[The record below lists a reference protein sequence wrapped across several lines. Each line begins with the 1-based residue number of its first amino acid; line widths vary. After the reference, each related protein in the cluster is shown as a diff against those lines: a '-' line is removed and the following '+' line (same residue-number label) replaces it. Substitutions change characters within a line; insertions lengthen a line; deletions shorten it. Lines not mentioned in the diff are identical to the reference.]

1 MKMHDDLPADIS
13 RAVHPAHTLKLV
25 ATGGLPFRCD
35 GCQEPGNSKGR
46 RYRCDTDGCDFD
58 LHVSCAL
65 AAATMKHPVI
75 GDAHEF
81 VLLPTAPPPVDATSC
96 DACGGRARGLVYHCY
111 DGDLDL
117 HPTCAALRM
126 EENVGGGR
134 SIQLCWEGADDELGH
149 CAVCDSSSSTASRKK
164 KKFWAYRWRLDGGG
178 HTCVHVAC
186 MKKVAVES
194 WGADVPGRRRRRDRG
209 GERAR
214 RPGNAAAA
222 LAWGDSAHRLGH
234 PRAKHGMAPSR
245 FRLHTYTFD
254 LPDGLGFLC

>member
-149 CAVCDSSSSTASRKK
+149 CAVCDSSSSTASEEEEEVLGIPM
-164 KKFWAYRWRLDGGG
+164 A
-178 HTCVHVAC
+178 
-186 MKKVAVES
+186 
-194 WGADVPGRRRRRDRG
+194 PGRRWAHV
-209 GERAR
+209 RAR
-214 RPGNAAAA
+214 GVHEEGRCGELGSGRTGTASAPGSWRRACPSSWERCGGARMGRFSSSTRA
-222 LAWGDSAHRLGH
+222 SAG
-234 PRAKHGMAPSR
+234 
-245 FRLHTYTFD
+245 
-254 LPDGLGFLC
+254 